1 MWITK
6 NDLRTH
12 INQFIDKKQSALK
25 HFLMNEYGSFSL
37 NSRHQYNAEQIWCE
51 ARPRSVRNRKN
62 RPVYKGI
69 NLVGIL
75 CRDINIIAA
84 KLHFDSQSRKYGG
97 NNSKFLIARSEER
110 RVGKKCKTN
119 KA

>member
-12 INQFIDKKQSALK
+12 INQFIDKEQSTLK
-25 HFLMNEYGSFSL
+25 SFLVNEYFSFSL
-37 NSRHQYNAEQIWCE
+37 NSCHHYNAEQIWCE
-51 ARPRSVRNRKN
+51 ARPRRVRNCKN
-62 RPVYKGI
+62 RSIYKGI

-75 CRDINIIAA
+75 FRDINIIAV

-97 NNSKFLIARSEER
+97 NNSKLLIAHMLN
-110 RVGKKCKTN
+110 GDL
-119 KA
+119 